1 MASVIPMQAD
11 VDKHTGQLIYKAVAS
26 SAGFEVKV
34 VSNED
39 RVLRFIIS
47 KEIRDRDGDIVR
59 QRGIDTTNY
68 QKNPV
73 VFWGHQSW
81 SFPIAKTIKLK
92 KEKGADG
99 VMVTWAEAQF
109 ASLAEQGHGEAEL
122 AFALCRDGYVNAASQ
137 GFRIVSWKQ
146 LADSLLTEDEL
157 TARNA
162 GRWISGIDIVTSEL
176 YEWSPVG
183 IPANPGAEIQ
193 RAGLVG
199 SPDWPVK
206 RVLDLAREKLG
217 NGEPLERFRRS
228 ILGTEDP
235 ICVGCVPAD
244 KAPERVR
251 SLLAAALP
259 SAVEDDGF
267 DLTAKSSAPESVGQP
282 TEKAGE
288 PEPAAAKGDE
298 PVPAGGGKTFTEAEM
313 REAFRRREKLTDPEA
328 SALETR
334 LSALA
339 GSIGALAG
347 ILEAT
352 VSRLTAACAS
362 MEACCARMESAAE
375 PPEPDEGDAPMT
387 MASFAAEVR
396 KGLVDTRRYVED
408 SYVTIWKQVEAD
420 KASALNTKSC
430 GCTKAAPASSEA
442 TADPAPVAKD
452 AEPAGSAA
460 APPNPAMD
468 AGLMERVLRA
478 GFTAG
483 REKHLGI
490 VRI

>member
-1 MASVIPMQAD
+1 MSNVIQTKAE
-11 VDKHTGQLIYKAVAS
+11 VDATGQLVYKAVAS

-34 VSNED
+34 VDNEQ
-39 RVLRFIIS
+39 RVLRFVIS

-99 VMVTWAEAQF
+99 IWLTWADAQF
-109 ASLAEQGHGEAEL
+109 ASLAEQGHAEAEL

-137 GFRIVSWKQ
+137 GFRIATWKQ
-146 LADSLLTEDEL
+146 LVDALLTEDEVA
-157 TARNA
+157 ARNA
-162 GRWISGIDIVTSEL
+162 GQWIRGIDIVTSEL

-193 RAGLVG
+193 RSGLVG

-206 RVLDLAREKLG
+206 RVLDVAREKLG
-217 NGEPLERFRRS
+217 NGPKLEAFRRS
-228 ILGTEDP
+228 ILGPEDP
-235 ICVGCVPAD
+235 ICVGCVPAE
-244 KAPERVR
+244 KAPERFR
-251 SLLAAALP
+251 ALLGGELP

-267 DLTAKSSAPESVGQP
+267 DLS
-282 TEKAGE
+282 EKAATAAPAAKAADPE
-288 PEPAAAKGDE
+288 PED
-298 PVPAGGGKTFTEAEM
+298 
-313 REAFRRREKLTDPEA
+313 TDPPVAPVAAPKAGAAPVAKQLDEA
-328 SALETR
+328 TAAALETR

-339 GSIGALAG
+339 GSVGALAG

-352 VSRLTAACAS
+352 VSRLTACCAS
-362 MEACCARMESAAE
+362 MEQCCASMDACCSRIQDACE
-375 PPEPDEGDAPMT
+375 PEDAGDGAAPMS

-396 KGLVDTRRYVED
+396 KTLADHAT
-408 SYVTIWKQVEAD
+408 QVERIQVEVWALEQR
-420 KASALNTKSC
+420 KALDAPKTKSC
-430 GCTKAAPASSEA
+430 GCTKAATTAPAEA
-442 TADPAPVAKD
+442 TPDPAPVAKD
-452 AEPAGSAA
+452 ANTPASAEV
-460 APPNPAMD
+460 PPSPTMD
-468 AGLMERVLRA
+468 PGLMERVLRA
-478 GFTAG
+478 GFTAA

-490 VRI
+490 VRLPSDG